1 MANITYII
9 SLYFLRYP
17 NYYNS
22 QFMINYIKGSI
33 VEKNPAYIVIETA
46 GGVAYGIHISLA
58 TFSQLKETE
67 NVKLLTHY
75 VIKEDAH
82 QLFGFYTEEERNLFR
97 LLITVN
103 GIGVNTARI
112 ILSSLSTDE
121 LVNAIATENVRVIQA
136 VKGIGQKTAQRVIID
151 LKDKIGKNL
160 PQNFEKISISYN
172 NNRVEAL
179 SALVSLG
186 FQKNSADSALEKI
199 IRIEG
204 SHLSI
209 EELIKKALKVL

>member
-1 MANITYII
+1 MITYI
-9 SLYFLRYP
+9 
-17 NYYNS
+17 
-22 QFMINYIKGSI
+22 KGI
-33 VEKNPAYIVIETA
+33 LIEKTPAYVVIETA
-46 GGVAYGIHISLA
+46 GGVAYAIHISLA

-82 QLFGFYTEEERNLFR
+82 QLFGFFTEEERSLFR
-97 LLITVN
+97 LLISVN
-103 GIGVNTARI
+103 GIGANTARL
-112 ILSSLSTDE
+112 ILSSLNTDE
-121 LVNAIATENVRVIQA
+121 LINAIATENVRVIQS

-151 LKDKIGKNL
+151 LKDKIGKSTS
-160 PQNFEKISISYN
+160 QNIEKITISYN

-186 FQKNSADSALEKI
+186 FAKNSADGALEKI
-199 IRIEG
+199 IRAEG
-204 SHLSI
+204 THLSV

>member
-1 MANITYII
+1 
-9 SLYFLRYP
+9 
-17 NYYNS
+17 
-22 QFMINYIKGSI
+22 MINYIKGSI

>member
-1 MANITYII
+1 MITYI
-9 SLYFLRYP
+9 
-17 NYYNS
+17 
-22 QFMINYIKGSI
+22 KGALI
-33 VEKNPAYIVIETA
+33 EKTPAYVVIETA

-82 QLFGFYTEEERNLFR
+82 QLFGFYTEEERSLFR

-103 GIGVNTARI
+103 GIGVNTARL

-121 LVNAIATENVRVIQA
+121 LINAIATENVRVIQG
-136 VKGIGQKTAQRVIID
+136 VKGIGLKTAQRVIID
-151 LKDKIGKNL
+151 LRDKIGKTA
-160 PQNFEKISISYN
+160 PQNIEKITISYN

-179 SALVSLG
+179 SALISLG
-186 FQKNSADSALEKI
+186 FAKNSADSALEKI
-199 IRIEG
+199 VRMEG
-204 SHLSI
+204 TQLSI